1 MTRKL
6 SEREVVAAVATVTL
20 RELRVWVARG
30 WIAPAAGEEGPAF
43 DDIDVARAR
52 MICELKDELDLDPE
66 SVPVIL
72 SLIDQLY
79 GLRSELKA
87 LALAVDA
94 EPHEVR
100 QRIRAAYRAMVEG

>member
-20 RELRVWVARG
+20 RELRVWVEQG
-30 WIAPAAGEEGPAF
+30 WIAPAAGEGGPAF

-52 MICELKDELDLDPE
+52 MICQLRDECDVDE
-66 SVPVIL
+66 DAVPVIL
-72 SLIDQLY
+72 DLIDQVH

-94 EPHEVR
+94 EPGEVR
-100 QRIRAAYRAMVEG
+100 ARIRAAYKAMVEG